1 MSKFKVGD
9 KVKSENSSWGTNI
22 YTVTEMY
29 CNTEHGIKLDGKD
42 TIYSE
47 DNFVLA
53 DIELKPI
60 EDTDDIRKGDI
71 VQYNINNHIASCGD
85 VMTGGGPLTVGE
97 RYEVWEV
104 APSHLRVLNGGPSSY
119 FHKKRFSLV
128 KSNDMTRQNCS
139 KEKVEVSV
147 DFIKAA
153 YKTADAEWKKTLEM
167 EFPHVLGNIYR
178 LGDRYRGD
186 SGIDYIVCGD
196 MSSIGIISL
205 KSGITYGEFVKLK
218 SPPYILEEDMVR
230 ATDCKEWKRYFTK
243 I

>member
-9 KVKSENSSWGTNI
+9 KVKSENPSWGTNI
-22 YTVTEMY
+22 YTVTEVCYSM
-29 CNTEHGIKLDGKD
+29 EHGIKLDGMD

-47 DNFVLA
+47 DHFVLA
-53 DIELKPI
+53 DIGLKPI
-60 EDTDDIRKGDI
+60 KGTDDIRKGDT
-71 VQYNINNHIASCGD
+71 VQYNGIMGD
-85 VMTGGGPLTVGE
+85 FPYGGPLIIGLH
-97 RYEVWEV
+97 YEVYEV
-104 APSHLRVLNGGPSSY
+104 TPFHLKILNGGPSPY
-119 FHKKRFSLV
+119 YYKGRFSLV
-128 KSNDMTRQNCS
+128 KSNDMARQNCS

-196 MSSIGIISL
+196 MSSIVIVSL